1 MAETT
6 EQKGTNLLVALDGSD
21 MCDHVI
27 DWCAKHFSGKTD
39 KIHMVHVVEY
49 SLATVN
55 PRTEFGLDYSE
66 LDEVNLATKVKQK
79 AYNKGR
85 KHLEKCGNRFA
96 SQGVKSVESKVLLAH
111 PSKSVKGLLCEHA
124 DNLKPDVIVCGSRGK
139 GYMGRLFLGSVSDY
153 LMHNAKCTVMV
164 IKDEGVP
171 KPGAKEKK
179 MDEDVPKPGAK
190 EKKIG

>member
-1 MAETT
+1 
-6 EQKGTNLLVALDGSD
+6 
-21 MCDHVI
+21 
-27 DWCAKHFSGKTD
+27 
-39 KIHMVHVVEY
+39 
-49 SLATVN
+49 
-55 PRTEFGLDYSE
+55 
-66 LDEVNLATKVKQK
+66 
-79 AYNKGR
+79 
-85 KHLEKCGNRFA
+85 LEKCGNRFA

-179 MDEDVPKPGAK
+179 MDEGVPKPGAKEKKMDEGVPKPGAKEKKMDEGVPKPGAK

>member
-124 DNLKPDVIVCGSRGK
+124 DNLKPDVIVCGSRGQSSHRCPLHK
-139 GYMGRLFLGSVSDY
+139 HNLHSNVSSALGIVVWTIRQGV
-153 LMHNAKCTVMV
+153 HGTV
-164 IKDEGVP
+164 I
-171 KPGAKEKK
+171 PGEC
-179 MDEDVPKPGAK
+179 E
-190 EKKIG
+190 